1 MASPRKKA
9 VLIAGTV
16 LLLGVVI
23 AAQRMQ
29 RAHAIRETAYIRLA
43 NARGTVHNLQTQL
56 AIYRQ
61 LNGFYPSTEQGLEAL
76 VTRPTSSP
84 IPQHWKQLVFHDTL
98 IDPWG
103 RSVVYRSPASN
114 GIDPYDLLSL
124 GPDGVRSNDD
134 IRAKQ

>member
-1 MASPRKKA
+1 VASSRKKA
-9 VLIAGTV
+9 VLIVGTV

-76 VTRPTSSP
+76 VTRPISSP
-84 IPQHWKQLVFHDTL
+84 TPQHWKQLVFHDTR
-98 IDPWG
+98 IDSWG

-114 GIDPYDLLSL
+114 GIDPYDLFSL
-124 GPDGVRSNDD
+124 GPDGVQSNDD